1 MCVCTRRRLLVRR
14 ARFARPRSRRSSEG
28 STEPLAFDG
37 FRPVGWRRIHEKAVS
52 AVSGLTLRARFIT
65 HAIVVMAS
73 LSALSSR
80 VAHQAR
86 FRSRA
91 SCRVTASR
99 GVRASA
105 LPQKGRPALTMVV
118 RVPSEKE
125 SEVDALFA
133 SHEAMMRDTHIIGEA
148 EADDIGHPR
157 MLEYYVAKST
167 ELSDPLDPG
176 TSREPLPARPPRAAT
191 NNAAFRAPRRRLTC
205 SELFDVHN
213 ICAVSRKTRSDAF
226 SFLFIRQTTLSP
238 TQLTPGHL
246 LHRLATQPLP
256 PPATCY
262 TR

>member
-1 MCVCTRRRLLVRR
+1 
-14 ARFARPRSRRSSEG
+14 
-28 STEPLAFDG
+28 
-37 FRPVGWRRIHEKAVS
+37 
-52 AVSGLTLRARFIT
+52 
-65 HAIVVMAS
+65 MAS

-133 SHEAMMRDTHIIGEA
+133 SHEAMMRDTHVIGEA

-167 ELSDPLDPG
+167 ELSDPLDAG
-176 TSREPLPARPPRAAT
+176 TSRVHPRTAT
-191 NNAAFRAPRRRLTC
+191 PRG
-205 SELFDVHN
+205 
-213 ICAVSRKTRSDAF
+213 I
-226 SFLFIRQTTLSP
+226 
-238 TQLTPGHL
+238 
-246 LHRLATQPLP
+246 
-256 PPATCY
+256 
-262 TR
+262 